1 MSKGRY
7 FDCGDALELAQPVL
21 GTLGKDARI
30 AGSLRRG
37 KEAVRDVDVV
47 LPSSMNDVLM
57 ARLEKVAQV
66 VQAGERKVRLLV
78 PVPGIEFKEGEPQGL
93 QVDVVLCEPE
103 EFGACLLYLTGPYD
117 YNVAM
122 RAYAKGLGLKLN
134 EKGLWKPTHLAV
146 IYRDGRK
153 KEYAVSAWEAL
164 AASTRKKA
172 KKVQPSRWERI
183 AGATEKEIY
192 EALGLPYTSPAGR
205 DELKTFAKQVVW
217 SMTVPSSK
225 EGNDPYEVSL
235 QGDGK
240 WHCTCPGWR
249 WSKKNPKTCR
259 HIDDVARPAYEK
271 EMAAKEQ
278 AA

>member
-7 FDCGDALELAQPVL
+7 FDCGDALDRVQPVL
-21 GTLGKDARI
+21 SVVGKEARI

-37 KEAVRDVDVV
+37 KPAVRDVDVV
-47 LPSSMNDVLM
+47 LPSPMNDLLM
-57 ARLEKVAQV
+57 ARLKKVADV
-66 VQAGERKVRLLV
+66 VQAGGRKVRLLV
-78 PVPGIEFKEGEPQGL
+78 PVPGVKFKKDEPQGL
-93 QVDVVLCEPE
+93 QVDIVLCEPE
-103 EFGACLLYLTGPYD
+103 EFGACLLYLTGPSD

-134 EKGLWKPTHLAV
+134 EKGLWKPTHLMV
-146 IYRDGRK
+146 VYKDGRK
-153 KEYAVSAWEAL
+153 KEYTVAAWEGL
-164 AASTRKKA
+164 AKSTRKKA
-172 KKVQPSRWERI
+172 KKVQPSQWERI

-205 DELKTFAKQVVW
+205 DELKTFAKQVLW

-225 EGNDPYEVSL
+225 KGQDPYVVSL
-235 QGDGK
+235 QGDGI

-249 WSKKNPKTCR
+249 WCKKRPKTCR
-259 HIDDVARPAYEK
+259 HIRDVAKPAYEK
-271 EMAAKEQ
+271 EQQ